1 MQPERGILVLPA
13 RAAPGA
19 MVILAPLV
27 LVLLTAAAWRFMPD
41 PFTPLL
47 VAGAIAAFVVAWIWP
62 VVPPLAC
69 IAFSAFRLQEA
80 YPILHPYQLPLLT
93 AAWSA
98 LALGSAV
105 LRRDI
110 HATPN
115 RLFGAISLLV
125 AWTSVASFLSS
136 DAAASLAFWSDAYMK
151 LVFVALALALLVRS
165 DRDFALMRGTFVFCG
180 AALSIAAIWNHAIGS
195 QLVEG
200 TRVTIGRDLGSP
212 LGDPN
217 DLAMMLAMAL
227 AFALVQVAAARGSL
241 RKILSIAASILI
253 LGAISMTQSRGGLL
267 AVAAV
272 FLVIGWRQI
281 PSRTAMI
288 CLCVLGV
295 LGMFAMMD
303 IGSRVSGGRGE
314 EGFGESAEIRL
325 ELWKIALRQV
335 MLHPI
340 FGIGPMTFHTI
351 AGEFTGHAITVH
363 NSWMQIAVEA
373 GLPALASFAVAVLTM
388 ARTNAEAAERF
399 GSEGNAG
406 LRATALGAQ
415 GMLAAYGVA
424 GLFLSQGFN
433 WSLFTVMAT
442 VLALRFRL
450 DGGRS

>member
-1 MQPERGILVLPA
+1 MQPDRGSIAQSLPT
-13 RAAPGA
+13 
-19 MVILAPLV
+19 VIAPLV
-27 LVLLTAAAWRFMPD
+27 FVALTAAAWRLAPD
-41 PFTPLL
+41 PFTPLWL
-47 VAGAIAAFVVAWIWP
+47 AGFVAALLVAWIWP

-93 AAWSA
+93 AVWSA
-98 LALGSAV
+98 VALAGALV
-105 LRRDI
+105 RRNI
-110 HATPN
+110 HPTLN
-115 RLFGAISLLV
+115 RLFLAAIILV
-125 AWTSVASFLSS
+125 AWTSVAAMLSS
-136 DAAASLAFWSDAYMK
+136 DPAASMAFWSDAYVK
-151 LVFVALALALLVRS
+151 LVFVALALAVLVRT
-165 DRDFALMRGTFVFCG
+165 DRDFALLRGTFILCG
-180 AALSIAAIWNHAIGS
+180 ALLAVAAIWNQAIGS

-227 AFALVQVAAARGSL
+227 SFALVQIAAARGSM
-241 RKILSIAASILI
+241 RKVLSAAAAILI
-253 LGAISMTQSRGGLL
+253 LVAISMTQSRGGLL

-272 FLVIGWRQI
+272 FLVVGWRQI

-295 LGMFAMMD
+295 LGLFMMMD
-303 IGSRVSGGRGE
+303 IGSRVSGGRAE

-340 FGIGPMTFHTI
+340 FGIGPMTFHII

-373 GLPALASFAVAVLTM
+373 GLPALAAFAVAVFAM
-388 ARTNAEAAERF
+388 ARTNADAGERF
-399 GSEGNAG
+399 EAEGNVG

-415 GMLAAYGVA
+415 GMLAAYCVA

-450 DGGRS
+450 DGSSS